1 LAQTMDVLVDL
12 EALTDTE
19 IGAVIARSQ
28 ELLYNRAVERMREAT
43 ARQKEVQKNNQVLLK
58 SAGVKLRAAK
68 KKERK

>member
-1 LAQTMDVLVDL
+1 MDVLVDL